1 MNKKL
6 AQLDDFL
13 DSQKENE
20 QKVILL
26 LPFILIFF
34 LVYYFV
40 FPITDQL
47 QNDVSIQSNQI
58 NTQRNNKQ
66 NQILKKTA
74 QINRLNSKY
83 LQLDSKLRK
92 VKHTEFVMKNLMK
105 QVKFLIFDFNRWATI
120 YNSIPQYI
128 KNNNLLLLKLDNEL
142 FLNEITKK
150 SNLVNLKMSITLDVI
165 GDFKNVIKLIN
176 EFETKKYIVK
186 VESFQTDGIKSSIKV
201 NIYGAEL

>member
-13 DSQKENE
+13 ESQKENE

-26 LPFILIFF
+26 LPIILIFF

-47 QNDVSIQSNQI
+47 QQNVSIKSKQINNQI
-58 NTQRNNKQ
+58 NNKQ
-66 NQILKKTA
+66 SQILKMNA
-74 QINRLNSKY
+74 QIRRLNNKY
-83 LQLDSKLRK
+83 LQLDINLRK
-92 VKHTEFVMKNLMK
+92 AKHAEFVMKNLMN
-105 QVKFLIFDFNRWATI
+105 QVKFLIFDFNRWAQI
-120 YNSIPQYI
+120 YNSIPKYI
-128 KNNNLLLLKLDNEL
+128 KNNNLLLLKLNNEL

-150 SNLVNLKMSITLDVI
+150 NNLVNLKMSITLDVI
-165 GDFKNVIKLIN
+165 GDFKNIIKLIN
-176 EFETKKYIVK
+176 EFETKKYIIK
-186 VESFQTDGIKSSIKV
+186 IDSFKTNGIKSHIKV